1 MWFKFSG
8 AGLIVLAVSVA
19 MPAFAQGGQV
29 QSKLSATQIIE
40 VDGKTV
46 AYSAAQAHPGDVVEY
61 QAAYSNSGAT
71 GVGHLVAT
79 IPVPTGTTYVADSA
93 KPASDVQASM
103 DGVHFAPMP
112 LMHMV
117 KGTDG
122 KPVQKS
128 VPLSDYRALQWQIA
142 TLAAHAEVA
151 ASLRVRINP
160 PVNTK

>member
-79 IPVPTGTTYVADSA
+79 IPVPAGTTYVADSA

-103 DGVHFAPMP
+103 DGVHFAPM
-112 LMHMV
+112 
-117 KGTDG
+117 
-122 KPVQKS
+122 
-128 VPLSDYRALQWQIA
+128 SDYRALQWQIA